1 MQESEEKAK
10 GRRKRGGE
18 RMNIICPYCKKEIP
32 MDWKCPICHGRIEY
46 DINEHG
52 ERKNPH
58 KRVETAGDKGADK

>member
-1 MQESEEKAK
+1 
-10 GRRKRGGE
+10 
-18 RMNIICPYCKKEIP
+18 MNIICPYCKKEIP